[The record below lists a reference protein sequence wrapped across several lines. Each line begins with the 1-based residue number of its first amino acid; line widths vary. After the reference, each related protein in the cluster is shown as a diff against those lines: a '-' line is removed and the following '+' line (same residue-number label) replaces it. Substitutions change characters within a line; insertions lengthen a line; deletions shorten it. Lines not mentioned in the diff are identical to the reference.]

1 MNAMMVLI
9 RVQAMPVVPTQMVLM
24 CALALWDSTEME
36 LIVLV
41 S

>member
-9 RVQAMPVVPTQMVLM
+9 RVQTMPVVPTQMVLM
-24 CALALWDSTEME
+24 CALALWDSMEME